1 VVRLEPATAGKED
14 TCFHGGQ
21 EDLLFNLGVG
31 LAGRNAGVLVPVDFD
46 PVLTGGKYGKIEGG
60 ENVSGKLTNMP
71 AAGATQWAI
80 SRGRC
85 FSQA

>member
-46 PVLTGGKYGKIEGG
+46 PVLSKGLI
-60 ENVSGKLTNMP
+60 
-71 AAGATQWAI
+71 W
-80 SRGRC
+80 
-85 FSQA
+85 